1 MLASITP
8 LGERG
13 RGQRWWLTVT
23 AHVVGSTL
31 GGAAIGAVMGLIGL
45 LLERSIGMAGLT
57 ILVAVVALL
66 GVLGDAV
73 WNRPLLPSPHRQVNE
88 DWLDSFRGWF
98 YGAGFGFQLGL
109 GVTTIITSGAVHVML
124 AAAALTASPVLGAVV
139 GGVFGL
145 ARGLTVL
152 TMAGVQMPTT
162 LMDRHRHMQELYPT
176 ARKAA
181 VAAQAGVLVAVV
193 AGA

>member
-1 MLASITP
+1 V
-8 LGERG
+8 G
-13 RGQRWWLTVT
+13 RT
-23 AHVVGSTL
+23 A
-31 GGAAIGAVMGLIGL
+31 
-45 LLERSIGMAGLT
+45 LT
-57 ILVAVVALL
+57 ILVAGVALIGL
-66 GVLGDAV
+66 LGDSV
-73 WNRPLLPSPHRQVNE
+73 WNKALLPSPHRQVNE
-88 DWLDSFRGWF
+88 DWLDSFRGWV

-109 GVTTIITSGAVHVML
+109 AVVTIITSGAVHVML
-124 AAAALTASPVLGAVV
+124 AAAALTASPALGAVV

-152 TMAGVQMPTT
+152 TMAGVNQPTT
-162 LMDRHRHMQELYPT
+162 LLDRHRHMQELYPA

>member
-23 AHVVGSTL
+23 AHVMGSTL
-31 GGAAIGAVMGLIGL
+31 GGAAIGAVMGLIGF
-45 LLERSIGMAGLT
+45 LLERAIGLAALT
-57 ILVAVVALL
+57 VLVAVVALL

-88 DWLDSFRGWF
+88 DWLDSFRGWV

-152 TMAGVQMPTT
+152 TMVGVEMPTT
-162 LMDRHRHMQELYPT
+162 LLDRHRHMQELYPT

>member
-23 AHVVGSTL
+23 AHVLGSTL
-31 GGAAIGAVMGLIGL
+31 GGAAIGAVMGLIGML
-45 LLERSIGMAGLT
+45 IERAVGMTALT
-57 ILVAVVALL
+57 VLVAAVAVL
-66 GVLGDAV
+66 GVLGDGV
-73 WNRPLLPSPHRQVNE
+73 WNKPLLPSPHRQVNE
-88 DWLDSFRGWF
+88 DWLDSFRGWV
-98 YGAGFGFQLGL
+98 YGVGFGFQLGL

-124 AAAALTASPVLGAVV
+124 AAAALTASPALGAVV

-152 TMAGVQMPTT
+152 AMAGVDQPTALIT
-162 LMDRHRHMQELYPT
+162 RHRHMQELYPT

-193 AGA
+193 AAV

>member
-23 AHVVGSTL
+23 AHVLGSAL
-31 GGAAIGAVMGLIGL
+31 GGAAIGAVMGLIGML
-45 LLERSIGMAGLT
+45 IERAVGLT
-57 ILVAVVALL
+57 ALTVMVAVVALL
-66 GVLGDAV
+66 GVLGDSV

-88 DWLDSFRGWF
+88 DWLDSFRGWV